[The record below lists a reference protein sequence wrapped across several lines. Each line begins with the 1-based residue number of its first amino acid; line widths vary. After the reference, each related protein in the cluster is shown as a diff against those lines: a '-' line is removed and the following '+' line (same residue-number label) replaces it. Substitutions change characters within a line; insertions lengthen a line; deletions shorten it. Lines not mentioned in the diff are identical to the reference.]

1 MNAESSGF
9 LFSLALE
16 HSAMVFFH
24 KQYGTHA
31 WIGSGIYFLLLWLI
45 ACGLGMGLMAYDVSP
60 LVWLGTLA
68 ITLHLAWA
76 GSAAIAPAMVWL
88 LALMWIATMTHALP
102 QPMQMHNVIAQV
114 WAASLLDLWVRGG
127 VVILMLAFAR
137 WALKPLRLRPIAIFG
152 FTVGLSWSALG
163 MGVRLYSLIAANHQD
178 YVL

>member
-1 MNAESSGF
+1 
-9 LFSLALE
+9 
-16 HSAMVFFH
+16 MVFPH

-45 ACGLGMGLMAYDVSP
+45 ACGLGMGLTAYDVSP

-68 ITLHLAWA
+68 VMLHLAWA
-76 GSAAIAPAMVWL
+76 GSAAIASAMVWL

-102 QPMQMHNVIAQV
+102 QPMQIHSVIAQV

-127 VVILMLAFAR
+127 LVILMLAFAR
-137 WALKPLRLRPIAIFG
+137 RALKPLRLRPSAIFA

-163 MGVRLYSLIAANHQD
+163 TGFCMYRLTSATHQ
-178 YVL
+178 V